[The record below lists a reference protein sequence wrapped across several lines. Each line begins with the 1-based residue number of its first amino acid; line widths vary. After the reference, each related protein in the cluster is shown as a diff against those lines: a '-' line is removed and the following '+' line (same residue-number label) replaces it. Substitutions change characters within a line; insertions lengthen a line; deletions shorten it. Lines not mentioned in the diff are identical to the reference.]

1 MPTMRY
7 LFFFFILIF
16 LAAKSPD
23 WMELR
28 YPATY
33 EAEQINKTFELI
45 EFNDTIGNDSLFV
58 LRNEDGLPH
67 SYARNIL
74 TGVCIDGTCRLLN
87 ISLYWTVTGRYLG
100 FRLPEGEFLSK
111 TEHEPFQPK
120 DYQQL
125 HQLLADP
132 FSRLA
137 NYQIE
142 ELVPKTDEEEVDGVT
157 SATITG
163 IKDFVVE
170 NAVYTTYT
178 LWHIVH
184 GLTQQQVENYTQQ
197 HLSTELLLKILSSSD
212 QYDVQWGLKNITDQT
227 DWTPDLL
234 DQLFSLVT
242 SNNLTTAKQAIDA
255 IPVDYLEEEASQLR
269 LFSYF
274 DQTTHFS
281 RLRILNKLKQVAIL
295 SPSIEAHLANQLPTL
310 NGSAVKA
317 VLELFSAHQL
327 YSAQNEKIVAS
338 LLEHDNR
345 FIARKAFQFLD
356 NQPETN
362 KKLKR
367 QLKKF
372 ESRLN

>member
-1 MPTMRY
+1 
-7 LFFFFILIF
+7 
-16 LAAKSPD
+16 
-23 WMELR
+23 MELR

-157 SATITG
+157 SATITR

-295 SPSIEAHLANQLPTL
+295 SPSIEAQLANQLPTL

>member
-16 LAAKSPD
+16 FSAKSPD

-157 SATITG
+157 SATITR

-227 DWTPDLL
+227 NWTPALL

-255 IPVDYLEEEASQLR
+255 IPVGYLEEEASQLR

-295 SPSIEAHLANQLPTL
+295 SPSIEAQLANQLPTL